1 VHATVFSGAILGVDG
16 LTVEVEVDITRGIPA
31 FSIVGLPN
39 TAVRESRERV
49 TAAIKNTGLEF
60 PLERITVNLA
70 PADIKKEGAAFDLA
84 IAMGIV
90 LAAALKRT
98 EGVGLPPEWRRVLFL
113 GELTLGGEVRKVR
126 GVLPIL
132 LHAKRHGFTR
142 AVIPHGNYPESVYV
156 AGVEVFACKTL
167 SDVLALVL
175 ESAPRRL
182 KSAVASRAPGHRGA
196 AWGAGAR
203 DGGAADDGAFGAPR
217 GQNSAHKGDATIVV
231 TADPQ
236 DYLHKSAD
244 RVERP
249 VAHEDD
255 DPANRFGDMRDVV
268 GQETVKRAL
277 LVAAA
282 GGHHVLMSGPPGAGK
297 TMLARRFCSILPPL
311 DEQAA
316 LETTMIYSTAGLL
329 DGAGLV
335 TRSPFRAP
343 HHSASDAGLI
353 GGGNIPRPGE
363 VTLAHNGVLFMDELP
378 EFKRHV
384 LETLRE
390 PLEEGR
396 ITISRAKSAVTF
408 PARFQLIAAMNPCP
422 CGQSGSAD
430 KICRCGPQVVERYLS
445 KISGPLLD
453 RIAIHVFVR
462 PVELSAFASDGRRE
476 ASENMRTLVV
486 EARERQRHRVL
497 GVGSDG
503 SPAASAEQAA
513 GVSAAGESYES
524 RAGGGAFAFLNTR
537 LTERLV
543 RKHCRLDDAG
553 SDLLI
558 RAQKQLRVSAR
569 GRGHLL
575 RVARTIADLEGSDSI
590 KPAHVAEAV
599 QYAVREHGG

>member
-1 VHATVFSGAILGVDG
+1 VVCVRRFEMQTTVFSGAILGVDG
-16 LTVEVEVDITRGIPA
+16 LTVEVEVDIARGIPS

-84 IAMGIV
+84 IAVGIV
-90 LAAALKRT
+90 LAAAQRKSSD
-98 EGVGLPPEWRRVLFL
+98 GGIPPEWQRAVFL
-113 GELTLGGEVRKVR
+113 GELTLGGDIRKVR

-132 LHAKRHGFTR
+132 LHAKRSGFTR
-142 AVIPHGNYPESVYV
+142 AVIPHKNHAESLYV
-156 AGVEVFACKTL
+156 AGVEVLSCKRL
-167 SDVLALVL
+167 SDVLALILEDAPVRFAAAIRL
-175 ESAPRRL
+175 KGSESAF
-182 KSAVASRAPGHRGA
+182 SIVQAAAPG
-196 AWGAGAR
+196 
-203 DGGAADDGAFGAPR
+203 DVLKKP
-217 GQNSAHKGDATIVV
+217 
-231 TADPQ
+231 
-236 DYLHKSAD
+236 LD
-244 RVERP
+244 RVERLT
-249 VAHEDD
+249 ATEDD
-255 DPANRFGDMRDVV
+255 DPANHYGDMKDVF
-268 GQETVKRAL
+268 GQESVKRAL

-297 TMLARRFCSILPPL
+297 TMLARRFCSILPAL

-353 GGGNIPRPGE
+353 GGGTIPRPGE
-363 VTLAHNGVLFMDELP
+363 VTLAHNGVLFLDELP

-422 CGQSGSAD
+422 CGQTGSREQ
-430 KICRCGPQVVERYLS
+430 ICRCGPQVIERYLG

-462 PVELSAFASDGRRE
+462 PVELSAFGVDGSSRE
-476 ASENMRTLVV
+476 TSAEMRSLVA
-486 EARERQRHRVL
+486 EARERQKRRVL
-497 GVGSDG
+497 
-503 SPAASAEQAA
+503 
-513 GVSAAGESYES
+513 AGESE
-524 RAGGGAFAFLNTR
+524 RANGSSHDEGRRGLGDGALAFLNAR
-537 LTERLV
+537 LSEKLV
-543 RKHCRLDDAG
+543 KKYCRLDDAG
-553 SDLLI
+553 NDLLI

-575 RVARTIADLEGSDSI
+575 RVSRTIADLEGSDSV
-590 KPAHVAEAV
+590 KAAHVAEAV
-599 QYAVREHGG
+599 QYAVREERG